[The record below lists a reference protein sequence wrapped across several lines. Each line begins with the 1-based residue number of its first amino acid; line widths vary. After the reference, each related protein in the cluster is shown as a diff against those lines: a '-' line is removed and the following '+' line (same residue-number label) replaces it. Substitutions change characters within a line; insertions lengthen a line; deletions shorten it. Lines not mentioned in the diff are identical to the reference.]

1 MPQRT
6 FRLMTPSTQV
16 HEPERYM
23 VYFEQIEPV
32 AEPPFAVDPLLD
44 FYSIEDARAVGILQ
58 FHQDIDQRF
67 VVGDQL
73 VVDQKT
79 TVIVKSAG

>member
-23 VYFEQIEPV
+23 VYFEQIEP
-32 AEPPFAVDPLLD
+32 APEPPFAVDPLLD
-44 FYSIEDARAVGILQ
+44 FFSIEDAREVGILQ

-67 VVGDQL
+67 VVGDRL
-73 VVDQKT
+73 VVDPGSAS
-79 TVIVKSAG
+79 IVKAAG